1 VGLDHSLDI
10 LLEVPRIVL
19 AGKKGSADPKSTAPV
34 KLRVTGTI
42 EKPIV
47 TEIK

>member
-1 VGLDHSLDI
+1 VGLDHSLD
-10 LLEVPRIVL
+10 LVLEIPRIVL
-19 AGKKGSADPKSTAPV
+19 PGKNSADPKSTAPV

-47 TEIK
+47 TEVK